1 MLVARPRLLVATS
14 RRHDANPNRFFYI
27 RFRRR
32 IRRARQSGLCCCCY
46 LKHTYRSS
54 MVDSRLDDEDGDI
67 VPVLAAKDNSDSA
80 NVVAICYHYST
91 VASSVF

>member
-1 MLVARPRLLVATS
+1 
-14 RRHDANPNRFFYI
+14 
-27 RFRRR
+27 
-32 IRRARQSGLCCCCY
+32 
-46 LKHTYRSS
+46 